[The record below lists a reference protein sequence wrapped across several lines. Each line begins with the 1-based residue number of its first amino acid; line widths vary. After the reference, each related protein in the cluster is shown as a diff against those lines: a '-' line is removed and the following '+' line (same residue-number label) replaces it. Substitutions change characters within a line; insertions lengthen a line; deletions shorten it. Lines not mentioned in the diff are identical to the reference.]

1 MLQRDDASIPKGEEN
16 RANKKETTTLPIF
29 LATTI
34 RHISYGNYLMIK
46 QLSYAPANKY
56 FAQQKA
62 LNHSLLFSD
71 SEMNNTTLAV
81 IAVLAA
87 LALLGVVMVLV
98 ANNLAI
104 QEAEA
109 GCERGKA
116 VNKSLEKSNGRCF
129 DRGTF

>member
-1 MLQRDDASIPKGEEN
+1 
-16 RANKKETTTLPIF
+16 
-29 LATTI
+29 
-34 RHISYGNYLMIK
+34 MIK
-46 QLSYAPANKY
+46 QPSYAPANKY

-98 ANNLAI
+98 ANNLAV

-109 GCERGKA
+109 RGCVNPNAPAGGSIA
-116 VNKSLEKSNGRCF
+116 VNASKGRCV
-129 DRGTF
+129 R